1 LSFRAE
7 IKAEPWRF
15 DLFAALRRLERE
27 SPDKPRIGDGVRP
40 EDLAVVLSQNP
51 YMAFPASTLEAAD
64 DLPGGKLRLTVRFL
78 GMFGPQGALPLATT
92 AESYAWLLERD
103 DAFPRFVDLF
113 QRRFLEL
120 FYRAWADARP
130 IAHADRPDD
139 DRFVQYVNAMIGV
152 GSPAYLKT
160 EAAAPFAKREMDSL
174 HRYAKAEFAGLIAPK
189 AKSAGRLEQFLAGL
203 LRAKV
208 EIFEFIGSWLV
219 LDRADQSRVGMA
231 MATLGVDCL
240 AGSSQF
246 TVGDK
251 FRARVYVRDF
261 EQYLKFLPGG
271 ELARTIADAIFL
283 MLGDEFDWDMELAIP
298 AGEVQPVKLGLGAR
312 LGWTSWMS
320 PNWAKTDETYRTDS
334 RFNVVSRIAAQAA
347 G

>member
-1 LSFRAE
+1 MSR
-7 IKAEPWRF
+7 PRCG
-15 DLFAALRRLERE
+15 RPLERRW
-27 SPDKPRIGDGVRP
+27 PDKPRIGDAVRP
-40 EDLAVVLSQNP
+40 EDQAVLLSQNP
-51 YMAFPASTLEAAD
+51 YMEFPASTLEAAED
-64 DLPGGKLRLTVRFL
+64 MPGGKLRLTARFL

-92 AESYAWLLERD
+92 AEAYTWLQERD

-120 FYRAWADARP
+120 FFRAWADSRP
-130 IAHADRPDD
+130 IAHADRPDE

-152 GSPAYLKT
+152 GSPAYVRVD
-160 EAAAPFAKREMDSL
+160 AASRARSELDSL

-189 AKSAGRLEQFLAGL
+189 AKSAGRLEQFLSGL

-208 EIFEFIGSWLV
+208 EIFEFVGSWLV
-219 LDRADQSRVGMA
+219 LERADQSRIGKA

-240 AGSSQF
+240 AGASQYA
-246 TVGDK
+246 VNDK

-261 EQYLKFLPGG
+261 DQYLKFLPGG
-271 ELARTIADAIFL
+271 ELARTIADAVFL
-283 MLGDEFDWDMELAIP
+283 MFGDEFDWDMELAIP

-320 PNWAKTDETYRTDS
+320 PNWAKTDESYRTDS
-334 RFNVVSRIAAQAA
+334 RFNVVSRIAAEAA
-347 G
+347 S